1 MPSQPLRCRD
11 EGLTISLAAGA
22 RRGLFLQREGGWLFR
37 HEHKNT
43 HAFNRQSSS
52 SWPNYNIRQLKSTRT
67 SVSILLHVYVRY
79 LFNFVILTRQAPAIP
94 SDSLS

>member
-11 EGLTISLAAGA
+11 EGLTSHDLSCS
-22 RRGLFLQREGGWLFR
+22 RRGLSLYLQREGGWLFR

-67 SVSILLHVYVRY
+67 PVSILL
-79 LFNFVILTRQAPAIP
+79 
-94 SDSLS
+94 LSTVLGGYGL